1 MKRVLGDRYE
11 LGAMI
16 GTGGMS
22 DVYIANDLRLHREV
36 EIGRAHV

>member
-22 DVYIANDLRLHREV
+22 DVYIANDLRLHRE